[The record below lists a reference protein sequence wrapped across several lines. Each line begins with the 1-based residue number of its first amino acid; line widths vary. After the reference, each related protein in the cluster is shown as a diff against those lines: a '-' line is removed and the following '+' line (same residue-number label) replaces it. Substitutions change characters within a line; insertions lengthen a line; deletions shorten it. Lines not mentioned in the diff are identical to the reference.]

1 MIREIIMPKL
11 GETMEE
17 GYLSKWFKEEGQ
29 KVDKGEPVFEVMSDK
44 TNFEVESIHSGFL
57 RKILV
62 PASDKAI
69 PVTSV
74 VGYLADSME
83 EPLPATPTPPPT
95 PPTSEESRG
104 SIHRARGSDES
115 DPYINLPLEGGGKVG
130 VEARPSGQIIASPLA
145 KKRAREMGVDLS
157 SIKGTGPNGRITEED
172 VLAAAPGKEE
182 TKPEPPGTKKER
194 LSPLRQI
201 IADRLSKSKT
211 EIPHYYLRKVMD
223 ATNLKVVRIQLKE
236 KNPDITYTDVLIK
249 AVAETLQEFPEM
261 NATYENKELTIY
273 PEINLGLAV
282 GRTEGLIVPILKSI
296 NRKGYQEIAA
306 ERKRLVAAVR
316 DNKILREDLEAGTF
330 TLSNLGAYGLDSFY
344 PIIYQ
349 PQVAIMGVGAIQD
362 GVVAVNNNPTVK
374 PLLEI
379 TLACDH
385 RVIDGSYSA
394 RFLQRLQEII
404 NNLK

>member
-1 MIREIIMPKL
+1 MVREIIMPKL

-29 KVDKGEPVFEVMSDK
+29 KVEKGEPIFEVMSDK

-69 PVTSV
+69 PVTSA
-74 VGYLADSME
+74 VGYLSDSMD
-83 EPLPATPTPPPT
+83 EPLPKPTAPTVKTEKTADTTSSPTAPP
-95 PPTSEESRG
+95 SHGEVIE
-104 SIHRARGSDES
+104 
-115 DPYINLPLEGGGKVG
+115 N
-130 VEARPSGQIIASPLA
+130 PSGRIIASPLA
-145 KKRAREMGVDLS
+145 KKRAREMGIDLNS
-157 SIKGTGPNGRITEED
+157 VKGTGPNGRITEDD
-172 VLAAAPGKEE
+172 VLATAPGKESKKSE
-182 TKPEPPGTKKER
+182 TPGTRKQK

-201 IADRLSKSKT
+201 IADRLSKSKA
-211 EIPHYYLRKVMD
+211 EIPHYYLRKVID
-223 ATNLKVVRIQLKE
+223 VTNLKTVRTRLKE
-236 KNPDITYTDVLIK
+236 KDPDVTYTDVLIK
-249 AVAETLQEFPEM
+249 AVAETLVEFPEM
-261 NATYENKELTIY
+261 NATYENKELTTH

-282 GRTEGLIVPILKSI
+282 ARNEGLIVPILKSI
-296 NRKGYQEIAA
+296 NRKTYREITA

-316 DNKILREDLEAGTF
+316 EDKIPREDLEGGTF
-330 TLSNLGAYGLDSFY
+330 TISNLGIYGIDSFY

-349 PQVAIMGVGAIQD
+349 PQVVIMGISAIKD
-362 GVVAVNNNPTVK
+362 GVVAVNGSPAVK

-394 RFLQRLQEII
+394 QFLQKLQEKIDG
-404 NNLK
+404 LKA

>member
-1 MIREIIMPKL
+1 MVREIIMPKL

-29 KVDKGEPVFEVMSDK
+29 KVEKGEPVFEVMSDK

-74 VGYLADSME
+74 VGYLSDSMD
-83 EPLPATPTPPPT
+83 EPLPAVTAPQPAPVSPSA
-95 PPTSEESRG
+95 PFSPSLSPA
-104 SIHRARGSDES
+104 ARGEVR
-115 DPYINLPLEGGGKVG
+115 GT
-130 VEARPSGQIIASPLA
+130 GQIIASPLA
-145 KKRAREMGVDLS
+145 KKRAREMGIELGSVS
-157 SIKGTGPNGRITEED
+157 GTGPNGRITEED

-182 TKPEPPGTKKER
+182 AKPEISGTRKQK

-201 IADRLSKSKT
+201 IADRLSKSKA
-211 EIPHYYLRKVMD
+211 EIPHYYLRKVID
-223 ATNLKVVRIQLKE
+223 ATNLKTIRTRLKD
-236 KNPDITYTDVLIK
+236 KDPDVTYTDVLIK
-249 AVAETLQEFPEM
+249 AVAETLGEFPEM
-261 NATYENKELTIY
+261 NATYENKELTIH

-282 GRTEGLIVPILKSI
+282 ARTEGLIVPTLKSV
-296 NRKGYQEIAA
+296 NRKTCREITA

-316 DNKILREDLEAGTF
+316 DNKIPREDLEGGTF
-330 TLSNLGAYGLDSFY
+330 TLSNLGIYGIDSFY

-349 PQVAIMGVGAIQD
+349 PQVVIMGVSAIKD
-362 GVVAVNNNPTVK
+362 GVVAVNGSPKVL

-394 RFLQRLQEII
+394 QFLQKLQEVI
-404 NNLK
+404 NSLTP

>member
-1 MIREIIMPKL
+1 MVREIIMPKL

-17 GYLSKWFKEEGQ
+17 GYLAKWFKEEGQ
-29 KVDKGEPVFEVMSDK
+29 KVEKGEPVFEVMSDK
-44 TNFEVESIHSGFL
+44 TNFEVESIYSGFL

-62 PASDKAI
+62 SASDKAI

-74 VGYLADSME
+74 VGYLSDSMD
-83 EPLPATPTPPPT
+83 EPLPVTPTPTPPP
-95 PPTSEESRG
+95 PPLSPSVPSSPSLSPMGRG
-104 SIHRARGSDES
+104 EVRGT
-115 DPYINLPLEGGGKVG
+115 
-130 VEARPSGQIIASPLA
+130 GQIIASPLA
-145 KKRAREMGVDLS
+145 KKRAREMGIDLS
-157 SIKGTGPNGRITEED
+157 SVKGTGPNGRITEED
-172 VLAAAPGKEE
+172 ILAAAPGKKEV
-182 TKPEPPGTKKER
+182 KPEPPGTKKER

-362 GVVAVNNNPTVK
+362 GVVAVNNSPVVK
-374 PLLEI
+374 LLLEI

-394 RFLQRLQEII
+394 RFLQKLQEII
-404 NNLK
+404 NILSF

>member
-1 MIREIIMPKL
+1 MVIEIIMPKL

-17 GYLSKWFKEEGQ
+17 GYLAKWFKEEGQ
-29 KVDKGEPVFEVMSDK
+29 KVEKGEPVFEVMSDK
-44 TNFEVESIHSGFL
+44 TNFEVESIYSGFL

-74 VGYLADSME
+74 VGYLSDSME
-83 EPLPATPTPPPT
+83 EPLPATSAPPPT
-95 PPTSEESRG
+95 PPPPEGRKIEEKS
-104 SIHRARGSDES
+104 SPPLSS
-115 DPYINLPLEGGGKVG
+115 LPLGGGDKVG
-130 VEARPSGQIIASPLA
+130 VETRPSGQIIASPLA
-145 KKRAREMGVDLS
+145 KKRAREMGIDLGS
-157 SIKGTGPNGRITEED
+157 VRGTGPNGRITEED

-182 TKPEPPGTKKER
+182 TKSEPPGTKKQR

-201 IADRLSKSKT
+201 IADRLSKSKA
-211 EIPHYYLRKVMD
+211 EIPHYYLRKVID
-223 ATNLKVVRIQLKE
+223 ATNLKTIRTHLK
-236 KNPDITYTDVLIK
+236 NSDPDITYTDVLIK
-249 AVAETLQEFPEM
+249 AVAETLGEFPEM
-261 NATYENKELTIY
+261 NATYENKELTIH

-282 GRTEGLIVPILKSI
+282 ARAEGLIVPILKSI
-296 NRKGYQEIAA
+296 NRKNYREITA

-316 DNKILREDLEAGTF
+316 DNKIPREDLEGGTF
-330 TLSNLGAYGLDSFY
+330 TLSNLGTYSIDSFY

-349 PQVAIMGVGAIQD
+349 PQVVIMGVSAIKD
-362 GVVAVNNNPTVK
+362 GVVAVNGNPTVK

-394 RFLQRLQEII
+394 QFLQKLQEII
-404 NNLK
+404 NSLSF